1 MNSSPSIL
9 HVTPTYV
16 DLDAESGGV
25 SNVVRQITR
34 RLAERGW
41 TIHVLC
47 GTRELWEQKGTPG
60 TYRQGRVIRHVLEH
74 NGAPWWAPFR
84 EIRSRIARL
93 ADEIDVA
100 HVHTCFSAFTDYSM
114 GRLRSEGCPFVF
126 TPHGKFSDQMLDRR
140 YAVKRFWWQLWT
152 KRHVQAS
159 DRLVVLSDSE
169 GASNLSRL
177 GLSAEDAMIPNGY
190 DAADPAYAA
199 GLDAESLVEQP
210 YVLFLSYL
218 DPRKQPELLVRAF
231 ARSSVSETHRLVIAG
246 PDAYDHRSVIEQ
258 AIAEEQIGS
267 RVTLYGPAYGEE
279 KWALLSGATCFC
291 LPSKGE
297 GRPVT
302 ASEALGAGTPVVISR
317 QSNFPEIAEE
327 GAGIAC
333 DAFDVEAWSR
343 ALETV
348 CHDEERHR
356 EMRRA
361 AKRLAEDYTWSSVVD
376 QWEEVY
382 REVVAEQNLI
392 DG

>member
-1 MNSSPSIL
+1 
-9 HVTPTYV
+9 
-16 DLDAESGGV
+16 
-25 SNVVRQITR
+25 
-34 RLAERGW
+34 
-41 TIHVLC
+41 
-47 GTRELWEQKGTPG
+47 
-60 TYRQGRVIRHVLEH
+60 
-74 NGAPWWAPFR
+74 
-84 EIRSRIARL
+84 
-93 ADEIDVA
+93 
-100 HVHTCFSAFTDYSM
+100 
-114 GRLRSEGCPFVF
+114 VF

-140 YAVKRFWWQLWT
+140 YAGKWLWWRLWT
-152 KRHVQAS
+152 KRHVRAA
-159 DRLVVLSDSE
+159 DRLVLSSRNE
-169 GASNLSRL
+169 ARNLSRL

-199 GLDAESLVEQP
+199 GLDAEPPVRNP

-246 PDAYDHRSVIEQ
+246 PDAYDHRSVIEET
-258 AIAEEQIGS
+258 IADEQIGS

-348 CHDEERHR
+348 CHDEVRQG

-361 AKRLAEDYTWSSVVD
+361 AKRLAEDFTWSSVVD

-382 REVVAEQNLI
+382 RDVITEKVTTGE
-392 DG
+392 